1 MSEGNCIPEGN
12 CPAPVNDFTNWTN
25 WSKAVCRKGQTKE
38 TRNRICKAKV
48 TLLLTQIFSNEV
60 DFFKFSRARVK
71 QAKLEMK
78 ELVDQEVGQ
87 HGLSGPIVLSLAS

>member
-60 DFFKFSRARVK
+60 DFF
-71 QAKLEMK
+71 
-78 ELVDQEVGQ
+78 
-87 HGLSGPIVLSLAS
+87 